1 MNPRLSAAEAPAR
14 NPVARSLAL
23 AVLGVALVGAAIMGA
38 VVFAVLLGVFA
49 VGYVVSLAH
58 AWWRGFR
65 VRRRIASLEQPQ
77 AQPPAAKPQLI
88 EGDYEVVE
96 AAVDAAPR
104 GPGGTA

>member
-1 MNPRLSAAEAPAR
+1 MTPRVSTAEAPAR
-14 NPVARSLAL
+14 NPIARSLAL

-38 VVFAVLLGVFA
+38 VVFAGLVGLFA

-58 AWWRGFR
+58 AWWRLFR
-65 VRRRIASLEQPQ
+65 ARRRLANAEQ
-77 AQPPAAKPQLI
+77 QPPAAKTDDI
-88 EGDYEVVE
+88 EGEYEVVE